1 MTFATTG
8 RVLYD
13 GQRNLV
19 IQYTG
24 ISDGS
29 NETNVVKM
37 RMSNHPPAKS
47 AKITSVKGNISGGI
61 LQVLWSSTE
70 PVPFLNLTDYV
81 EIDYDSIG
89 GLVNGGDDT
98 ANGDILFSTLGF
110 DVGSSYNITL
120 EMVKKFP

>member
-19 IQYTG
+19 IQYSG

-29 NETNVVKM
+29 NETNEVKV

-47 AKITSVKGNISGGI
+47 VKITSVKGNISGGI
-61 LQVLWSSTE
+61 LQLLWSSTE

-110 DVGSSYNITL
+110 DVGSSYNITI
-120 EMVKKFP
+120 EMVKKFL